1 MGKSHYWWW
10 QPVKA
15 CIKEYPIL
23 KAKLKALQ
31 QQAITT
37 TTTLDIATTSNGTG
51 NGTGRPAERAALQ
64 QLPPR
69 EQEIL
74 DAVEAA
80 ISETMHLPD
89 GAERLKIIDMV
100 FWRQCYT
107 IDGIALEC
115 HLSPRSIS
123 RRLSAF
129 VVLVSKKMELT

>member
-15 CIKEYPIL
+15 CIKAYPTL
-23 KAKLKALQ
+23 QSKLKALQ
-31 QQAITT
+31 QQSITT
-37 TTTLDIATTSNGTG
+37 TTTLDIAATS

-69 EQEIL
+69 EQDIL

-89 GAERLKIIDMV
+89 GAERLKIIDMLL
-100 FWRQCYT
+100 WKQSYT

-129 VVLVSKKMELT
+129 VVLVGKKMGLT